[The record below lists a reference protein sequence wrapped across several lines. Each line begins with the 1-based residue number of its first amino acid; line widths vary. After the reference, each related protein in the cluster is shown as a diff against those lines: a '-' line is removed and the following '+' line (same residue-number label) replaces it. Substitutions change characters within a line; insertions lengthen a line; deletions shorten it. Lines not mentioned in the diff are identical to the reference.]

1 MQVLSPSISVRG
13 SLRSFHQTWVMGILN
28 LTPDSFHDGG
38 AWNDTGRAVA
48 QAERMLR
55 EGADVLDLGAQST
68 RPGAEQVGADEEWTR
83 LSPVLIALR
92 NAHPDALLSI
102 DTFHASVA
110 RRALDAGAD
119 LINDVSGGDADPE
132 MWKVVADAR
141 APYVMMHMQGTP
153 ETMQAKPTYNDVV
166 SDVYQKP
173 PNQALPRLRRRRHR
187 CDCGRGLWVWQD
199 GGAQLRPAGRPAGIA
214 CAAMP
219 VLVGVSRKVHD
230 PESPRC
236 SSDDALNG
244 STTLHAWAVDRGA
257 HPARPR
263 RGGSRGGGQP
273 CTRHCENPELRRT
286 HDLDSLHL
294 NCGNAIAPLSRW
306 ACRRSTWCSWP

>member
-1 MQVLSPSISVRG
+1 MQVLSPSISIRG

-68 RPGAEQVGADEEWTR
+68 RPGAEQVGADEEWAR
-83 LSPVLIALR
+83 LSPVLSALR

-119 LINDVSGGDADPE
+119 LINDVSGGDADPD

-153 ETMQAKPTYNDVV
+153 ATMQANPTYDDVV
-166 SDVYQKP
+166 SDVYQNLQTKLFRAYDAGVTDVIVDVGFGFGKTVAHNYALLDALP
-173 PNQALPRLRRRRHR
+173 EFQALE
-187 CDCGRGLWVWQD
+187 C
-199 GGAQLRPAGRPAGIA
+199 
-214 CAAMP
+214 P
-219 VLVGVSRKVHD
+219 VLVGVSRKSMIQKVLD
-230 PESPRC
+230 V

-244 STTLHAWAVDRGA
+244 TTTLHAWAVDRGA
-257 HPARPR
+257 HLLRVHDVAEAAEVVALHNALRD
-263 RGGSRGGGQP
+263 SRTSSQP
-273 CTRHCENPELRRT
+273 
-286 HDLDSLHL
+286 
-294 NCGNAIAPLSRW
+294 
-306 ACRRSTWCSWP
+306 

>member
-1 MQVLSPSISVRG
+1 MGEGVHANLRQVTMQVLSPSISVRG

-119 LINDVSGGDADPE
+119 LINDVSGGDADLE

-153 ETMQAKPTYNDVV
+153 ATMQANPTYTDVV
-166 SDVYQKP
+166 SDVYQNLQTKLFRAYDAGVTDVIADVGFGFGKTVAH
-173 PNQALPRLRRRRHR
+173 NYALLDALPEFHALQ
-187 CDCGRGLWVWQD
+187 C
-199 GGAQLRPAGRPAGIA
+199 
-214 CAAMP
+214 P
-219 VLVGVSRKVHD
+219 VLVGVSRKSMIQKVLD
-230 PESPRC
+230 VQSA
-236 SSDDALNG
+236 DALNG

-257 HPARPR
+257 HILRVHDVAEAAEVVKLHKALRE
-263 RGGSRGGGQP
+263 SRTSHP
-273 CTRHCENPELRRT
+273 
-286 HDLDSLHL
+286 
-294 NCGNAIAPLSRW
+294 
-306 ACRRSTWCSWP
+306 

>member
-1 MQVLSPSISVRG
+1 
-13 SLRSFHQTWVMGILN
+13 MGILN

-68 RPGAEQVGADEEWTR
+68 RPGAEQVGADEEWAR
-83 LSPVLIALR
+83 LSPVLTALR
-92 NAHPDALLSI
+92 KAHPDALLSI

-153 ETMQAKPTYNDVV
+153 ATMQANPTYTDVV
-166 SDVYQKP
+166 SDVYQNLQTKLFRAYDAGVTDVIADVGFGFGKTVAH
-173 PNQALPRLRRRRHR
+173 NYALLDALPEFNALQ
-187 CDCGRGLWVWQD
+187 C
-199 GGAQLRPAGRPAGIA
+199 
-214 CAAMP
+214 P
-219 VLVGVSRKVHD
+219 VLVGVSRKSMIQKVLD
-230 PESPRC
+230 VPSA
-236 SSDDALNG
+236 DALNG

-257 HPARPR
+257 HILRVHDVAEAVEVVKLHNALRE
-263 RGGSRGGGQP
+263 SRTSHP
-273 CTRHCENPELRRT
+273 
-286 HDLDSLHL
+286 
-294 NCGNAIAPLSRW
+294 
-306 ACRRSTWCSWP
+306 

>member
-68 RPGAEQVGADEEWTR
+68 RPGAVQVGADEEWAR
-83 LSPVLIALR
+83 LSPVLSAIR
-92 NAHPDALLSI
+92 DAHPDALLSI

-119 LINDVSGGDADPE
+119 LINDVSGGDADPD

-153 ETMQAKPTYNDVV
+153 ETMQANPIYQDVV
-166 SDVYQKP
+166 SDVYQNLQTKLFRAYDAGLTDVIVDVGFGFGKTVA
-173 PNQALPRLRRRRHR
+173 NNYALLDALPEFLALQ
-187 CDCGRGLWVWQD
+187 C
-199 GGAQLRPAGRPAGIA
+199 
-214 CAAMP
+214 P
-219 VLVGVSRKVHD
+219 VLVGVSRKSMIQKVLGV
-230 PESPRC
+230 

-244 STTLHAWAVDRGA
+244 TTTLHAWAVDRGA
-257 HPARPR
+257 HLLRVHDVAEAAEVVALHNALRD
-263 RGGSRGGGQP
+263 SRTSSQP
-273 CTRHCENPELRRT
+273 
-286 HDLDSLHL
+286 
-294 NCGNAIAPLSRW
+294 
-306 ACRRSTWCSWP
+306 

>member
-38 AWNDTGRAVA
+38 AWNDTGRALA

-68 RPGAEQVGADEEWTR
+68 RPGAEQVGADKEWAR
-83 LSPVLIALR
+83 LSPVLNALR
-92 NAHPDALLSI
+92 NVHPGALLSI

-119 LINDVSGGDADPE
+119 LINDVSGGDNDPE

-153 ETMQAKPTYNDVV
+153 ATMQDNPIYTDVV
-166 SDVYQKP
+166 SDVYQNLQTKLFRAYDAGITDVIADVGFGFGKTVAH
-173 PNQALPRLRRRRHR
+173 NYALLDALPEFRALQ
-187 CDCGRGLWVWQD
+187 C
-199 GGAQLRPAGRPAGIA
+199 
-214 CAAMP
+214 P
-219 VLVGVSRKVHD
+219 VLVGVSRKSMIQKVLD
-230 PESPRC
+230 VPST
-236 SSDDALNG
+236 DALNG
-244 STTLHAWAVDRGA
+244 STALHAWAVDRGA
-257 HPARPR
+257 HLLRVHDVAEAVEVVKLHNALTE
-263 RGGSRGGGQP
+263 SRTSHP
-273 CTRHCENPELRRT
+273 
-286 HDLDSLHL
+286 
-294 NCGNAIAPLSRW
+294 
-306 ACRRSTWCSWP
+306 

>member
-68 RPGAEQVGADEEWTR
+68 RPGAVQVGAEEEWTR
-83 LSPVLIALR
+83 LSPVLSEVR
-92 NAHPDALLSI
+92 RAHPDALLSI

-110 RRALDAGAD
+110 ERALDAGAD
-119 LINDVSGGDADPE
+119 LINDVSGGDADPN
-132 MWKVVADAR
+132 MWKVVAAAR

-153 ETMQAKPTYNDVV
+153 ATMQANPTYDDVV
-166 SDVYQKP
+166 SDVYQNLQTKLFRAYDAGVTDVISDVGFGFGKTVAQ
-173 PNQALPRLRRRRHR
+173 NYALLDALPEFHALQ
-187 CDCGRGLWVWQD
+187 C
-199 GGAQLRPAGRPAGIA
+199 
-214 CAAMP
+214 P
-219 VLVGVSRKVHD
+219 VLVGVSRKSMIQKVLD
-230 PESPRC
+230 VPST
-236 SSDDALNG
+236 DALNG

-257 HPARPR
+257 HILRVHDVAEAVEVVKLHNALRE
-263 RGGSRGGGQP
+263 SRTSHP
-273 CTRHCENPELRRT
+273 
-286 HDLDSLHL
+286 
-294 NCGNAIAPLSRW
+294 
-306 ACRRSTWCSWP
+306 